1 MFIILLFTAIV
12 VNNNEIYKIDTGGFS
27 FNALTLKE
35 EIIDYKIPDLLY
47 VLTNRNIYSI
57 DTINLRILDRT
68 PLPQKFNYLSIGKD
82 EIFLVANTEIIILN
96 KINFAFKT
104 GIGIEPGDYEPIV
117 EPIQLPHKNLIYLI
131 THNEKKSTIKII
143 DSLKGKKIKNSSFVR
158 IKKLYYLPVKKE
170 FVVLTQSGLLFLDL
184 NLKIKNSI
192 KTKFPGEDFFFYQNG
207 YIITNPQAICLVD
220 PRGKVIDLQPLVLTR
235 PLLNSNFFF
244 WNNDFM
250 ILIDSLTLR
259 IKYLSKNTENIYA
272 VFPLD
277 AAQRLCINKDNALLI
292 MENRTS
298 SIINL
303 IKREYA
309 HIETTETHKISQ
321 DSLFY
326 LQFGAFSD
334 KQYAQ
339 HFCDSIRKIGLPV
352 FIEAGTDNFYRIK
365 LGGFMGKNLVQEIM
379 EHLNIPGWLVFQK
392 KIEFE
397 RDSLFTFNHNDYF
410 IQKGIIIK
418 RE

>member
-1 MFIILLFTAIV
+1 MFIFLLFTAIV
-12 VNNNEIYKIDTGGFS
+12 ANNNEIYKINTRDFS

-35 EIIDYKIPDLLY
+35 EIVDYKMHDLLY

-82 EIFLVANTEIIILN
+82 EIFLIANTEIIILN
-96 KINFAFKT
+96 KINLAFIT
-104 GIGIEPGDYEPIV
+104 GIGIESGDYEPIV
-117 EPIQLPHKNLIYLI
+117 ESIQLPQKNLIYLI
-131 THNEKKSTIKII
+131 THNENKSTIKII
-143 DSLKGKKIKNSSFVR
+143 DCLKGRKIKNSSFIR

-170 FVVLTQSGLLFLDL
+170 FIVLTQSGLLFLDL

-192 KTKFPGEDFFFYQNG
+192 KTKFPGDDFLFYQNG

-220 PRGKVIDLQPLVLTR
+220 SSGKIIDLQPLVLTR

-259 IKYLSKNTENIYA
+259 IKYLSKNTEGIYA

-277 AAQRLCINKDNALLI
+277 DAQSLCINKNNELLI

-303 IKREYA
+303 IKREYV
-309 HIETTETHKISQ
+309 HIETTEKQKISQ

-334 KQYAQ
+334 KEYAQ
-339 HFCDSIRKIGLPV
+339 YLCDSLNKMGLPV
-352 FIEAGTDNFYRIK
+352 FIDTGIDHLFRIK
-365 LGGFMGKNLVQEIM
+365 LGGFMEKTLAQEIM
-379 EHLNIPGWLVFQK
+379 ENLGVAGWIVYHK
-392 KIEFE
+392 KIESVV
-397 RDSLFTFNHNDYF
+397 DSIFSFNQNDYYLK
-410 IQKGIIIK
+410 QGIIIK
-418 RE
+418 KE